1 MKVLK
6 GPGWVSIDNMPK
18 EKYPML
24 PAARERDVPTVE
36 NAQAYAK
43 LFDYFNKKLFI
54 DLLGQSLPHPVLNF
68 SRKRGA
74 VAFFA
79 PKSWKDPQTGD
90 YLDEISLVPE
100 WTSQDPEEVC
110 SSLVHEMAHY
120 LDHQQGTACKNGYHG
135 RAWFKIMDRLGL
147 PGKDLTGTKLK
158 VSHDI
163 LPRGEFAR
171 AYREMPKDLFLPF
184 HTSRPK
190 FSGDGVIKKRT
201 KQGRRVRYQCPVC
214 ACERN
219 GGGIMQGP
227 TGMNLLCLT
236 HDEPLLS
243 LGEYN

>member
-1 MKVLK
+1 MIVNKGIGWTSVEVPQMKHLA
-6 GPGWVSIDNMPK
+6 
-18 EKYPML
+18 L
-24 PAARERDVPTVE
+24 PPARERDVPTVE
-36 NAQAYAK
+36 NAVAYAK
-43 LFDYFNKKLFI
+43 LFDYFNKTLFI
-54 DLLGQSLPHPVLNF
+54 DLLGESLPHPVLNF

-120 LDHQQGTACKNGYHG
+120 LDYVQGTSCKNGYHG

-158 VSHDI
+158 VSNDI
-163 LPRGEFAR
+163 LPNGPFAN
-171 AYREMPKDLFLPF
+171 AYRDMPKDIFLPF
-184 HTSRPK
+184 HTSQGK
-190 FSGDGVIKKRT
+190 FATDGVIKKKT
-201 KQGRRVRYQCPVC
+201 MQGRRVRYQCPVC
-214 ACERN
+214 AFERN

-227 TGMNLLCLT
+227 TGMNLLCVT
-236 HDEPLLS
+236 HNEPLHD
-243 LGEYN
+243 LGVY